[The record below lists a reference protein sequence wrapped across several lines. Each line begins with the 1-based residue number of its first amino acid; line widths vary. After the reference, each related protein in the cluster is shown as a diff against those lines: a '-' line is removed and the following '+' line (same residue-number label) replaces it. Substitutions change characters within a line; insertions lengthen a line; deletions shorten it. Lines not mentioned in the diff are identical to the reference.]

1 MQQDDPTIKENHSEE
16 INERSAH
23 KVLELLLYN
32 LTQNVSDT
40 VNSLVKSSNTLDSN
54 MRLQVTSLK
63 EGLNRMELLLKAA
76 LKSKS
81 NIGEGDLSSAD
92 PGVVERIQVEKVLRT
107 LATTTSTQDSEE
119 FFKYCVKTL
128 AQLYG
133 CQFAFIGLLTEG
145 KQSVKTQA
153 VWAGEGYADN
163 FEYDLKGTPCA
174 EIINL
179 EKELIPTNASQLY
192 ADDELLVS
200 MKIDSYFGAPI
211 LTKEHGVI
219 GLVSVMDVNPMELN
233 EWTAPVL
240 GVFASRLAI
249 ELQRKRA
256 VDELQQL
263 NNTLEERI
271 IERTRDL
278 EASNRELA
286 AFSYSVSHDLRAPVR
301 TINSF
306 MSILFEDF
314 GDQFTSE
321 AFDYL
326 QRIKRAGKKLD
337 HLIDDLLELS
347 RVTRTEMLRKRVN
360 ISRLVNEE
368 VQVLQEMNPER
379 KIDIRVADKMESWG
393 DEGLLKILF
402 QNLLSNAWKY
412 TTQNDAPFIEIGK
425 IDTNGSPKFYVKDNG
440 IGFDMKYSDQLFQP
454 FQRLHTDQE
463 FEGNGV
469 GLATILRIIN
479 RHGGD
484 IQPESEVGKG
494 TTFYFSLG
502 ESKPIKQQTISPPTA
517 ASQQ

>member
-1 MQQDDPTIKENHSEE
+1 MMQQDDPTNSEPHSEE

-32 LTQNVSDT
+32 LTQNVSGSI
-40 VNSLVKSSNTLDSN
+40 NSLITSSNELDSD
-54 MRLQVTSLK
+54 MRLQVTNLK
-63 EGLNRMELLLKAA
+63 EALNRMELLLKAA

-81 NIGEGDLSSAD
+81 NIGEGDLSAAD
-92 PGVVERIQVEKVLRT
+92 PDVIERIQVEKVLRT
-107 LATTTSTQDSEE
+107 LATTTSTQDSEQ

-133 CQFAFIGLLTEG
+133 CQYAFIGLITDS
-145 KQSVKTQA
+145 KKSVKTQA

-163 FEYDLKGTPCA
+163 FEYELEGTPCA
-174 EIINL
+174 EIINM

-192 ADDELLVS
+192 AGDELLVN
-200 MKIDSYFGAPI
+200 MNIDSYFGAPI

-271 IERTRDL
+271 TERTRDL

-306 MSILFEDF
+306 MNILFEDF
-314 GDQFTSE
+314 GEQFPSE
-321 AFDYL
+321 AVDYL
-326 QRIKRAGKKLD
+326 QRIQRAGNKLD
-337 HLIDDLLELS
+337 HLIEDLLELS

-360 ISRLVNEE
+360 ISKLVTEE
-368 VQVLQEMNPER
+368 VQVLREMNPER
-379 KIDIRVADKMESWG
+379 QIEIRIADHMESWG

-412 TTQNDAPFIEIGK
+412 TAHSENPIIEIGRVNSK
-425 IDTNGSPKFYVKDNG
+425 EKNNYYVKDNG

-454 FQRLHTDQE
+454 FQRLHTDEE

-469 GLATILRIIN
+469 GLATIMRIIN
-479 RHGGD
+479 RHGGE
-484 IQPESEVGKG
+484 IRPESEVGKG
-494 TTFYFSLG
+494 TTFYFTLG
-502 ESKPIKQQTISPPTA
+502 ESKPIRRQTS
-517 ASQQ
+517 

>member
-1 MQQDDPTIKENHSEE
+1 MQQDDPTNIEPQSEE

-32 LTQNVSDT
+32 LTQNVSGSI
-40 VNSLVKSSNTLDSN
+40 NSIIKSSNVLDSD
-54 MRLQVTSLK
+54 MRLQVTNLK
-63 EGLNRMELLLKAA
+63 EALNRMELLLKAA
-76 LKSKS
+76 LKSKA
-81 NIGEGDLSSAD
+81 NIGEGDLSTAD
-92 PGVVERIQVEKVLRT
+92 PGVIERIQVEKVLRT

-133 CQFAFIGLLTEG
+133 CQFAFIGLLTDSG
-145 KQSVKTQA
+145 ASVKTQA

-163 FEYDLKGTPCA
+163 FEYELEGTPCA
-174 EIINL
+174 EIINM

-200 MKIDSYFGAPI
+200 MNIDSYFGAPI

-219 GLVSVMDVNPMELN
+219 GLVSVMDVKPMELS

-263 NNTLEERI
+263 NTTLEERI
-271 IERTRDL
+271 TERTRDL

-306 MSILFEDF
+306 MNILFEDF
-314 GDQFTSE
+314 GEQFS
-321 AFDYL
+321 AGAVDYL
-326 QRIKRAGKKLD
+326 QRIKRAGNKLD
-337 HLIDDLLELS
+337 HLIEDLLELS
-347 RVTRTEMLRKRVN
+347 RVTRTEMLRRRVD
-360 ISRLVNEE
+360 ISKIVAEE
-368 VQVLQEMNPER
+368 IQILKEMNPER
-379 KIDIRVADKMESWG
+379 KIEIQIADDLESWG
-393 DEGLLKILF
+393 DEGLIKILF

-412 TTQNDAPFIEIGK
+412 TAQNKNPIIEIGRINK
-425 IDTNGSPKFYVKDNG
+425 NVSNSFYVKDNG

-454 FQRLHTDQE
+454 FQRLHTDEE

-469 GLATILRIIN
+469 GLATIMRIIN
-479 RHGGD
+479 RHGGE
-484 IQPESEVGKG
+484 IRPESEVGKG
-494 TTFYFSLG
+494 TTFYFTLG
-502 ESKPIKQQTISPPTA
+502 ESVPIKNQNM
-517 ASQQ
+517 

>member
-1 MQQDDPTIKENHSEE
+1 
-16 INERSAH
+16 
-23 KVLELLLYN
+23 
-32 LTQNVSDT
+32 
-40 VNSLVKSSNTLDSN
+40 
-54 MRLQVTSLK
+54 
-63 EGLNRMELLLKAA
+63 
-76 LKSKS
+76 
-81 NIGEGDLSSAD
+81 
-92 PGVVERIQVEKVLRT
+92 
-107 LATTTSTQDSEE
+107 
-119 FFKYCVKTL
+119 
-128 AQLYG
+128 LYG
-133 CQFAFIGLLTEG
+133 CQFAFIGLITDS
-145 KQSVKTQA
+145 KKSVKTQA

-163 FEYDLKGTPCA
+163 FEYELEGTPCA
-174 EIINL
+174 EIINM

-200 MKIDSYFGAPI
+200 MNIDSYFGAPI

-306 MSILFEDF
+306 MNILFEDF
-314 GDQFTSE
+314 GDQFSSE
-321 AFDYL
+321 ASDYL
-326 QRIKRAGKKLD
+326 KRIKRAGTKLD
-337 HLIDDLLELS
+337 NLIDDLLELS
-347 RVTRTEMLRKRVN
+347 RVTRTEMLRKRVD
-360 ISRLVNEE
+360 ISRLVYEE
-368 VQVLQEMNPER
+368 IQILKEMSPDRNV
-379 KIDIRVADKMESWG
+379 DIRIAEKLESWG
-393 DEGLLKILF
+393 DEGLIKILF

-412 TTQNDAPFIEIGK
+412 TAQNENPIIEIGRVESK
-425 IDTNGSPKFYVKDNG
+425 DNNNFFIKDNG

-469 GLATILRIIN
+469 GLATIMRIII
-479 RHGGD
+479 RHGGE
-484 IQPESEVGKG
+484 IWPESEVGKG
-494 TTFYFSLG
+494 TTFYFTLG
-502 ESKPIKQQTISPPTA
+502 KSIPITQQNL
-517 ASQQ
+517 

>member
-1 MQQDDPTIKENHSEE
+1 MQQDDPTKNEPHSEE

-32 LTQNVSDT
+32 LTQNVSGSINT
-40 VNSLVKSSNTLDSN
+40 LIKSSNTLDSDI
-54 MRLQVTSLK
+54 RLQVTNLK

-76 LKSKS
+76 LKSKA
-81 NIGEGDLSSAD
+81 NIGEGDLTAVD
-92 PGVVERIQVEKVLRT
+92 PGVLERIQVEKVLRT
-107 LATTTSTQDSEE
+107 LATTTSTQDSEK

-133 CQFAFIGLLTEG
+133 CQFAFIGLITDS
-145 KQSVKTQA
+145 KKSVKTQA
-153 VWAGEGYADN
+153 VWAGGAYADN
-163 FEYDLKGTPCA
+163 FEYELEGTPCA

-200 MKIDSYFGAPI
+200 MNIDSYFGAPI
-211 LTKEHGVI
+211 ITKEHGVI
-219 GLVSVMDVNPMELN
+219 GLVSVMDVKPMDLN

-256 VDELQQL
+256 VDDLQQL

-278 EASNRELA
+278 EATNRELA

-306 MSILFEDF
+306 MTILFEDF
-314 GDQFTSE
+314 GEQFTPE
-321 AFDYL
+321 ANDYL

-360 ISRLVNEE
+360 ISKLVKEE
-368 VQVLQEMNPER
+368 VQVLKEMSPER
-379 KIDIRVADKMESWG
+379 KIDIKISENMESWG

-412 TTQNDAPFIEIGK
+412 TAQNNNPYIEIGE
-425 IDTNGSPKFYVKDNG
+425 INTNGSHQFYVKDNG
-440 IGFDMKYSDQLFQP
+440 IGFDMKYSNQLFQP
-454 FQRLHTDQE
+454 FQRLHSDQE

-469 GLATILRIIN
+469 GLATIMRIIN
-479 RHGGD
+479 RHGGS

-494 TTFYFSLG
+494 TTFYFTLG
-502 ESKPIKQQTISPPTA
+502 ESKPIKQQTS
-517 ASQQ
+517 

>member
-1 MQQDDPTIKENHSEE
+1 MQQDDPTNKEPQSEE

-32 LTQNVSDT
+32 LTQNVSGSI
-40 VNSLVKSSNTLDSN
+40 NSLLKSSNELDSS
-54 MRLQVTSLK
+54 MRLQVTNLK

-76 LKSKS
+76 LKSKA
-81 NIGEGDLSSAD
+81 NIGEGDLSTTD
-92 PGVVERIQVEKVLRT
+92 PGVIERIQVEKVLRT
-107 LATTTSTQDSEE
+107 LATTTSTQDSDE

-133 CQFAFIGLLTEG
+133 CQFAFIGLITDS
-145 KQSVKTQA
+145 KKSVKTQA

-163 FEYDLKGTPCA
+163 FEYELEGTPCA
-174 EIINL
+174 EIINM

-192 ADDELLVS
+192 AEDELLVS
-200 MKIDSYFGAPI
+200 MNVDSYFGAPI

-233 EWTAPVL
+233 DWTAPVL

-306 MSILFEDF
+306 MNILFEDF
-314 GDQFTSE
+314 GEQFSSE
-321 AFDYL
+321 AIDYL
-326 QRIKRAGKKLD
+326 QRIKRAGTKLD
-337 HLIDDLLELS
+337 NLIEDLLELS

-360 ISRLVNEE
+360 ITKLVTEE
-368 VQVLQEMNPER
+368 VQVLKEMKPER
-379 KIDIRVADKMESWG
+379 HIEIRIADNLESWG
-393 DEGLLKILF
+393 DEGLIKILL

-412 TTQNDAPFIEIGK
+412 TAQNDEPFIEIGK
-425 IDTNGSPKFYVKDNG
+425 IKTKGSYQFYVKDNG
-440 IGFDMKYSDQLFQP
+440 IGFDMKYSDKLFQP
-454 FQRLHTDQE
+454 FQRLHTDEE

-469 GLATILRIIN
+469 GLATIMRIIN
-479 RHGGD
+479 RHGGE
-484 IQPESEVGKG
+484 IWPESEAGKG

-502 ESKPIKQQTISPPTA
+502 ESIPIKNQTL
-517 ASQQ
+517 